1 MAYSTH
7 GYYNIPARRQLLR
20 QIQRHKSDKPISHG
34 WLSIVVRQPCA
45 TDTSAHRLRIRMWRG
60 QFQTCGLRAWGF
72 SSRGSDVSAKVVE
85 QARENARKAAVPADF
100 NVANIYEMSSE
111 AAAAELIVCCEV
123 LEHLEETGKALDL
136 LVRSAHP
143 WLLVSVPREPI
154 WRALNVVRG
163 AYWRDLGN
171 TPGHV
176 QHWSTS
182 AFVDVLRSRV
192 DVIQVRK
199 PLPWT
204 MVLCR
209 VDGSK

>member
-1 MAYSTH
+1 MATTTFQPE
-7 GYYNIPARRQLLR
+7 GNYY
-20 QIQRHKSDKPISHG
+20 DKYNATNPISRYLMDG
-34 WLSIVVRQPCA
+34 FLSSFDSLVQLTQARTAYEFGCGEGNL
-45 TDTSAHRLRIRMWRG
+45 SLRLARLGI
-60 QFQTCGLRAWGF
+60 QV
-72 SSRGSDVSAKVVE
+72 RGSDVSAKVVE

-182 AFVDVLRSRV
+182 EFVDVLRSRV